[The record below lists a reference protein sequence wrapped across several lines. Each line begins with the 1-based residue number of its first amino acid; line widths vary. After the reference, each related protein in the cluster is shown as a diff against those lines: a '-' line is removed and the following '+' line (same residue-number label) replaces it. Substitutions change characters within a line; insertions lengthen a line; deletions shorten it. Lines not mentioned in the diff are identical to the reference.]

1 MLAFLDK
8 IPYGSPTLK
17 RVAFWLLTA
26 FILYVLIGFFVL
38 PPVTRS
44 ILADQLTTQLHRQ
57 STVERVAFNPL
68 TFRVEIHGI
77 KVAKREGEGDVLS
90 ASSIITSPSIDSIWE
105 FAPVIKYL
113 QISDLMVDI
122 TFFGNGKY
130 SITDLMGSRRK
141 AEEEAKPEGTSQ
153 VFPFAIHG
161 FEMINA
167 TIIFD
172 DRPRDKKHVISDI
185 NLIVPFTSSI
195 ADLRQEFTQP
205 HLSAVVNGDPLD
217 LTGRTLPFHQSLR
230 TEFKLGLVE
239 VDLQQYWP
247 YMPISTSLQLDK
259 GYFSSNLSLFFERPP
274 GERMRLFV
282 GGGGTLIDLQ
292 VSHHADG
299 AVVSLDK
306 LEFDMERFSLGDN
319 ELTLN
324 RVSFDQPY
332 VKLIR
337 NEDNSLNWVK
347 YFPDFGKQPEPAAE
361 QPADEPAAPFKLNA
375 INVAIQKGTL
385 EWVDKAVP
393 GGFTRVLEPLDVTTT
408 DFSTAAD
415 KPINYEITLGETER
429 FAARGQASINPLMA
443 RGVVEASGL
452 DIPTY
457 RPYLHALPLE
467 VGSGTVELTAGF
479 QAFDTPEGRNAMVDN
494 ATSVVRD
501 LALFQPGDKEP
512 SIGFKELAVKGVSL
526 DLASRSVVVS
536 EVDLDQP
543 AVRIIRRKDGKID
556 LAETIAASV
565 KRDEAARQAEPAD
578 EPATEMAAPADTEGQ
593 EAVEDAPAA
602 QPWTATVNRVRLTE
616 GTARFSDL
624 SFRRRA
630 DFALSKLRVN
640 LDNISTRP
648 GSVAAYDV
656 STRWGGGGILAASG
670 DVALETLASQG
681 KIALRKVGLKPLDPL
696 LMEFSELL
704 LGSGAVSSDL
714 RYDFSGI
721 KDINYSVSGDFSLN
735 DFKLMD
741 DKGKGEFSGIDEFK
755 LTGISFANEPF
766 RLAVKEVS
774 LDGPR
779 AVVAF
784 DQNGRMNIKR
794 LFRIPDAPSEADAG
808 KGGPEAKT
816 ASPAKETTA
825 KEASAGESVPEE
837 EKEPFFKAIDIG
849 KVTMRNGR
857 VSYADASLKPPF
869 RTSMTDMTLDLT
881 DIAQTPEARPKLD
894 FSAKLGPAPLTVT
907 GVANPVVKP
916 IYTDLAINLDGAEM
930 VPLSSYTIKYLAY
943 PVEKGRLH
951 TNVSFKTEDNELIA
965 NNRLFIEQLVLGP
978 KDNRPDAPSIPVKFG
993 LALLQDSNGDMQLN
1007 LPIRGQLDDPDFH
1020 IGGIIF
1026 QTIANLFIKALA
1038 SPFSLIG
1045 SMFGSGQELDYVVFR
1060 PGRSDLDA
1068 EASKKLDT
1076 MVTAMRD
1083 RPKLRLEV
1091 DGVIDPDI
1099 DAKAL
1104 LEIRFNNKLKQ
1115 MKYDDLSRQE
1125 QAETTVADVSITPEE
1140 YEDVL
1145 FEVYKEEPDPEGV
1158 RPTTLFVT
1166 DRQPVEFMEQFV
1178 KERIVVTRQ
1187 DLDELARRRAATVK
1201 EYISFAAPLL
1211 AMRIYLLDKRTD
1223 ASAKEGVPD
1232 HRADLGIK

>member
-38 PPVTRS
+38 PPVTRA

-77 KVAKREGEGDVLS
+77 KVAKREGEGDFIS
-90 ASSIITSPSIDSIWE
+90 ASAIIASPDIQTIWE
-105 FAPVIKYL
+105 LAPIVDYVV
-113 QISDLMVDI
+113 ISDLVVDV
-122 TFFGNGKY
+122 TFFGEGRY
-130 SITDLMGSRRK
+130 SITDLMGSKRK
-141 AEEEAKPEGTSQ
+141 EEVETRPENREQ
-153 VFPFAIHG
+153 VFPFAIHNY
-161 FEMINA
+161 EMTNA

-172 DRPRDKKHVISDI
+172 DQPHGKKHVISDL
-185 NLIVPFTSSI
+185 NLFVPFTSSI
-195 ADLRQEFTQP
+195 VGQRKEFTQP
-205 HLSAVVNGDPLD
+205 RLSAVINGDPIE
-217 LTGRTLPFHQSLR
+217 LTGRTLPFDESLR
-230 TEFKLGLVE
+230 TEFQLGAVK
-239 VDLQQYWP
+239 VDLNQYWS
-247 YMPISTSLQLDK
+247 YMPISSSLQLDK
-259 GYFSSNLSLFFERPP
+259 GQFTSNLSLFFERPP

-282 GGGGTLIDLQ
+282 GGGGSLNDLQ
-292 VSHHADG
+292 LSHPADG
-299 AVVSLDK
+299 TVVSLGK

-324 RVSFDQPY
+324 RVTFDQPY

-347 YFPDFGKQPEPAAE
+347 YFPDFGKQPEPATE

-375 INVAIQKGTL
+375 QNVAIQKGTL

-415 KPINYEITLGETER
+415 QPLNYEITVGDMER
-429 FAARGQASINPLMA
+429 FSARGQASINPLMA
-443 RGVVEASGL
+443 RGVVEASGV

-457 RPYLHALPLE
+457 KPYLHVLPLE

-526 DLASRSVVVS
+526 DLASRTVVVN

-543 AVRIIRRKDGKID
+543 SVRVIRRKDGKID

-565 KRDEAARQAEPAD
+565 RQDEATRQAEPAD
-578 EPATEMAAPADTEGQ
+578 EPAAETEAPASTGEQ
-593 EAVEDAPAA
+593 ETAA

-656 STRWGGGGILAASG
+656 STRWGGGGTLAASG
-670 DVALETLASQG
+670 DVTLDTLASQG
-681 KIALRKVGLKPLDPL
+681 KIALRKVGLKPLDPFL
-696 LMEFSELL
+696 IEFSELL
-704 LGSGAVSSDL
+704 LGGGAVSSDL
-714 RYDFSGI
+714 KYDFSGI
-721 KDINYSVSGDFSLN
+721 NDINYSVDGDFSLN

-794 LFRIPDAPSEADAG
+794 LFRIPDAPSEADAD
-808 KGGPEAKT
+808 KGAKEAKT
-816 ASPAKETTA
+816 ATPAKETA
-825 KEASAGESVPEE
+825 KEASAKEALPEE

-849 KVTMRNGR
+849 KVTLRNGR

-916 IYTDLAINLDGAEM
+916 IYTDLAINLDSAEM

-951 TNVSFKTEDNELIA
+951 TNVSFKTENNELIA

-1045 SMFGSGQELDYVVFR
+1045 SMFGSGEELDYVVFR

-1076 MVTAMRD
+1076 MVTAMQD

-1091 DGVIDPDI
+1091 DGVVDPDK

-1104 LEIRFNNKLKQ
+1104 LEISFNNKLKQ
-1115 MKYDDLSRQE
+1115 VKYDDLSRKE
-1125 QAETTVADVSITPEE
+1125 QAETTVAEVSITPEE

-1158 RPTTLFVT
+1158 RPTTLFIT
-1166 DRQPVEFMEQFV
+1166 ERQPVEFMEQFV
-1178 KERIVVTRQ
+1178 KERITVTRQ

-1211 AMRIYLLDKRTD
+1211 AVRIYLLDKRTD